1 MNAPVSKQLPS
12 AESIPKYMKKEA
24 HLIRDRN
31 LLVLFCVTLI
41 VVQGVTSI
49 APAFPMI
56 SQALGVSKK
65 QVGLLITVFTLPGI
79 FLSPVLGVLSDRTGR
94 KKMLVPS
101 LFLFGISGTACAFT
115 GNFTMLLVLR
125 FVQGLGAAAL
135 GSLNLTI
142 IGDIYSGEKRIRALG
157 YNSTVLSL
165 GAAVY
170 PALGGAMALLGWQF
184 PFLLSIT
191 AIPVGIAVLR
201 ILKNPE
207 PQGGEHILAYLKNTI
222 SGMKDPRIYLLFFG
236 TLATFILLY
245 GVLFSFFPFYLYE
258 RFNAGSFST
267 GILIS
272 SVSIGTV
279 IGSWN
284 IGALSRRFTSRRL
297 IMASFVLYA
306 VAIVA
311 TKAIP
316 FYAVLG
322 LPMFIYGFANGIN
335 IPGTQTLLAE
345 RIPMEYR
352 GAYMS
357 VNSMILRA
365 GQTAG
370 PLFMAAAM
378 TMGNDFIFYG
388 AALFSILVFGVLKIG
403 LRD

>member
-1 MNAPVSKQLPS
+1 
-12 AESIPKYMKKEA
+12 MKENNK
-24 HLIRDRN
+24 LFCDRD
-31 LLVLFCVTLI
+31 LLVIFCVTLI

-79 FLSPVLGVLSDRTGR
+79 FLAPLLGILSDRIGR

-115 GNFTMLLVLR
+115 ENFGLLLSLR

-142 IGDIYSGEKRIRALG
+142 IGDLYSGETRLRALG
-157 YNSTVLSL
+157 YNSTVLSI

-170 PALGGAMALLGWQF
+170 PAMGGAMALLGWQY
-184 PFLLSIT
+184 PFMLSIT
-191 AIPVGIAVLR
+191 AIPVGMAVLH
-201 ILKNPE
+201 ILDNPE
-207 PQGGEHILAYLKNTI
+207 PKGDEHIIEYLKNALR
-222 SGMKDPRIYLLFFG
+222 GMKNPRIYLLFIG

-245 GVLFSFFPFYLYE
+245 GVLFSFFPFYLNE
-258 RFNAGSFST
+258 KFNADSFST
-267 GILIS
+267 GLLIS
-272 SVSIGTV
+272 SVSIGTIV
-279 IGSWN
+279 GSLN
-284 IGALSRRFTSRRL
+284 IANLSGRFTSRRL
-297 IMASFVLYA
+297 ILVSFILYA
-306 VAIVA
+306 SAIIT
-311 TKAIP
+311 TKFISSFFA
-316 FYAVLG
+316 LS
-322 LPMFIYGFANGIN
+322 LPVFIYGFANGIN
-335 IPGTQTLLAE
+335 IPATQTLLAE

-370 PLFMAAAM
+370 PLFIGAAM
-378 TMGNDFIFYG
+378 TMGNDFIFYTS
-388 AALFSILVFGVLKIG
+388 AVFSVLVFTLLSIR
-403 LRD
+403 LTD